1 MKELREPYWLSREA
15 AQELVAEISTPPEE
29 INMRDLMLKAW
40 NAKLKREAEEEEAS
54 RFQLHA
60 ESAIKK
66 QFDEARKMVRLYDE
80 AAGFRDPSLEEWG
93 QIIQERLGYW

>member
-1 MKELREPYWLSREA
+1 MRELREPYDVSADAVRELHSD
-15 AQELVAEISTPPEE
+15 LVAPEKEIDVEKQ
-29 INMRDLMLKAW
+29 MLAAW
-40 NAKLKREAEEEEAS
+40 NAKLKREAEEEEAA

-93 QIIQERLGYW
+93 QIIQERLGHW